1 MLLCLYWFLVGIG
14 GGYIV
19 LSFMIGEIADLGE
32 SVFEGLS
39 HSIEG
44 IFEGVFGAAEATD
57 ISMIDALAVDA
68 EFDVGPSPFS
78 FRTILMFAAGFGA
91 GGLIGN
97 GIGLSEPLTLIPAFG
112 FGVFAGTLSWLFIR
126 FLFREQATT
135 TIRPSD
141 YIGLVGR
148 ITIPIPEGKLGQVML
163 HIKMQKKQMPAR
175 SEGGAP
181 ISSHTQV
188 EIVSTEGGVLIVRTF
203 D

>member
-1 MLLCLYWFLVGIG
+1 
-14 GGYIV
+14 
-19 LSFMIGEIADLGE
+19 MIGEIADLGE

-112 FGVFAGTLSWLFIR
+112 FGVFAGTLSGFCFGSKLP
-126 FLFREQATT
+126 Q
-135 TIRPSD
+135 PSD
-141 YIGLVGR
+141 HQ
-148 ITIPIPEGKLGQVML
+148 TISVW
-163 HIKMQKKQMPAR
+163 
-175 SEGGAP
+175 
-181 ISSHTQV
+181 
-188 EIVSTEGGVLIVRTF
+188 
-203 D
+203 